1 MLSRFVALGDSM
13 TEGLDDADGSGGY
26 RGWADRLAERLAT
39 INPSLGYANLA
50 VRGRLA
56 GQVRSGQLEPALA
69 LDPDLA
75 SVVVGINDV
84 LRPGFDAEL
93 VAGHVEAMQ
102 TALVRIGATVL
113 TCTLP
118 EPGPIM
124 PIARPL
130 GSRVLTL
137 NAELRAACKRSGALL
152 IDLGRAPVASDPRLW
167 SEDRLHANGAGHAR
181 IAAAMAAALNLPGA
195 DGAWALPLPP
205 PAPRSRQEL
214 LAAELA
220 WSRRHLVPWL
230 GRRLRGRSSGDGVEA
245 KRPQLT
251 PVAARA
257 PVG

>member
-1 MLSRFVALGDSM
+1 MFSRFVALGDSM

-50 VRGRLA
+50 VRGRLSA
-56 GQVRSGQLEPALA
+56 QVRDGQLASALE

-84 LRPGFDAEL
+84 LRPGFDAAL

-102 TALVRIGATVL
+102 AALVRIGATVL

-130 GSRVLTL
+130 GPRVLAL

-152 IDLGRAPVASDPRLW
+152 VDLGRAPVASDPRLW
-167 SEDRLHANGAGHAR
+167 SEDRLHANSAGHAR
-181 IAAAMAAALNLPGA
+181 IAAAMASALNLPGA
-195 DGAWALPLPP
+195 DLAWAQPLPP
-205 PAPRSRQEL
+205 ALPRRRHEL
-214 LAAELA
+214 VAAELA
-220 WSRRHLVPWL
+220 WSRRHLVPWI
-230 GRRLRGRSSGDGVEA
+230 GRRLRGRSSGDGVVA

-251 PVAARA
+251 PVAARTRA
-257 PVG
+257 G